1 MRLFKTRILA
11 QNFRDTSKYVKS
23 YGRSKISSK
32 TQFFAYRAI
41 SRWNHRFG
49 SWARETIIVERIKIH
64 LFFRYIVYKKV
75 KNTAYT
81 RRFPFFLKRQN
92 QNRPKMQKFT
102 TQHNFSQ
109 QPQSVGRTTLAFH
122 T

>member
-64 LFFRYIVYKKV
+64 LFFRYVSYKKV

-81 RRFPFFLKRQN
+81 RRFPVFFKRPAKIGRKCKN
-92 QNRPKMQKFT
+92 SPLNT
-102 TQHNFSQ
+102 TFLSNHKELSEL
-109 QPQSVGRTTLAFH
+109 P
-122 T
+122 